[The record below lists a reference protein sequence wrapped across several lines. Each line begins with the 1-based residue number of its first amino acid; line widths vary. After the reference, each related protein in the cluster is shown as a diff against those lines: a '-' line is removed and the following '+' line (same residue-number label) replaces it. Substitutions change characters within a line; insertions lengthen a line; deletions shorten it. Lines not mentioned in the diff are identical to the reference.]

1 LPFQPVPNVAEA
13 VTSFTIGGKEMVN
26 VLHFLFSGS
35 YGQTDLDALANLI
48 DSEVAIN
55 YLPVV
60 TAAALYV
67 ETRVRGLTV
76 ENDLHS
82 VNNNSTGAGGAAGI
96 EAPSNVSFC
105 VTLRSNF
112 TGRSARG
119 RWYAVP
125 PSSSVIGADST
136 ASSGYVTALL
146 AYLDGVKLNAA
157 AVGWQMVIASRKHN
171 GVVRPIGIPF
181 VVTSISA
188 RNHTLDSQRG
198 RLPKNH

>member
-1 LPFQPVPNVAEA
+1 LPFQPVPNCAEA
-13 VTSFTIGGKEMVN
+13 VTSFSVGGKEMVN
-26 VLHFLFSGS
+26 VLHFLFAGS
-35 YGQTDLDALANLI
+35 YAQGDLDALASAI
-48 DSEVAIN
+48 DAEVTLN

-82 VNNNSTGAGGAAGI
+82 VNNDGSAAGGAAGI

-125 PSSSVIGADST
+125 PSSSIIGADST
-136 ASSGYVTALL
+136 ASSAYVVALL
-146 AYLDGVKLNAA
+146 AYLDGVKAA
-157 AVGWQMVIASRKHN
+157 AAAIGWQLVIASRHHN
-171 GVVRPIGIPF
+171 GALRPLGVPF